1 MKKIIYQILPRI
13 WGNGTMS
20 CCDMATL
27 DYLRSLGVDYV
38 WYTGIPR
45 HAAGKDFV
53 KGDPGS
59 PYAISDWMDVNPYL
73 AGDPAERMVEFSS
86 LVERTHAAGLK
97 LIIDYIP
104 NHVARDYSGKIV
116 HYDWCDGDWT
126 DTLKNNW
133 DAPETMEA
141 MLEILRFW
149 ASRGVDGFRCDMVE
163 LVDPGKLGSLIEAVK
178 SEYPELIFVAEVYGR
193 HNYRRYLD
201 AGFDLLYDKCGLY
214 DALVGICRWGHT
226 AESVTW
232 NWQFLGDMQP
242 RMLNFLENHDE
253 LRLASKAFLGSPEK
267 AYAALAVSML
277 FNDAW
282 FMLYAGQEVGED
294 ASESPDGRT
303 SIFNWCHPKMLGDL
317 YAWVHGE
324 RELDAHEAAVSDKYG
339 RLLDLAGRP
348 VFRSGKC
355 WDLCYCNRGSA
366 GFDPQRH
373 FAFLRYD
380 SSETWLIVCN
390 FSGAE
395 ADIDVNFP
403 ADLSSVV
410 GGRKSVRLSVPA
422 WDSTAVRLQFRH
434 GGTAA

>member
-1 MKKIIYQILPRI
+1 MKKIIYQILPRL
-13 WGNGTMS
+13 WGNGTMC
-20 CCDMATL
+20 CCDKATL

-45 HAAGKDFV
+45 HATGKDFV
-53 KGDPGS
+53 KGDPGC

-73 AGDPAERMVEFSS
+73 ADDPAERMVEFSS

-97 LIIDYIP
+97 LLIDYIP
-104 NHVARDYSGKIV
+104 NHVARDYSGRIV

-126 DTLKNNW
+126 DTFKNNW
-133 DAPETMEA
+133 DAPETWDA
-141 MLEILRFW
+141 MLEILQFW

-178 SEYPELIFVAEVYGR
+178 AEYPELIFVAEVYGK

-214 DALVGICRWGHT
+214 DTLDGICRWGHT

-267 AYAALAVSML
+267 TYAALAVSLL

-282 FMLYAGQEVGED
+282 FMLYAGQEAGED
-294 ASESPDGRT
+294 ASESSDGRT

-317 YAWVHGE
+317 YAFVHGE
-324 RELDAHEAAVSDKYG
+324 KELDGRETAVLARY
-339 RLLDLAGRP
+339 RQLLELAKRP

-355 WDLCYCNRGSA
+355 WDLCYCNHGSE
-366 GFDPQRH
+366 GFDPHRH

-380 SSETWLIVCN
+380 SSEAWLVVCN
-390 FSGAE
+390 FSDTPAE
-395 ADIDVNFP
+395 LTVAFP
-403 ADLSSVV
+403 EELGSIV
-410 GGRKSVRLSVPA
+410 GDRESVRLSIPS
-422 WDSTAVRLQFRH
+422 WDAVAVQL
-434 GGTAA
+434 

>member
-1 MKKIIYQILPRI
+1 MKKIIYQILPRL

-20 CCDMATL
+20 CCDKATL

-45 HAAGKDFV
+45 HATGKDFV
-53 KGDPGS
+53 KGDPGC
-59 PYAISDWMDVNPYL
+59 PYAVSDWLDVNPYL
-73 AGDPAERMVEFSS
+73 ADDPAERMVEFSS

-97 LIIDYIP
+97 VLIDYIP
-104 NHVARDYSGKIV
+104 NHVARDYSGRIV

-133 DAPETMEA
+133 DAPETWDA
-141 MLEILRFW
+141 MLEILSFW

-178 SEYPELIFVAEVYGR
+178 AEYPELIFVAEVYGK

-214 DALVGICRWGHT
+214 DALDGICRWGHT

-282 FMLYAGQEVGED
+282 FMLYAGQEAGED

-303 SIFNWCHPKMLGDL
+303 SIFNWCHPKPLGAL
-317 YAWVHGE
+317 YAFVHGE
-324 RELDAHEAAVSDKYG
+324 KELDG
-339 RLLDLAGRP
+339 RETTVLARYRQLLELAKRP
-348 VFRSGKC
+348 VFHSGKC
-355 WDLCYCNRGSA
+355 WDLCYCNHGSE
-366 GFDPQRH
+366 GFDPHRH

-380 SSETWLIVCN
+380 SSEAWLVVCN
-390 FSGAE
+390 FSDTPAE
-395 ADIDVNFP
+395 LTVAFP
-403 ADLSSVV
+403 EELGSIV
-410 GGRKSVRLSVPA
+410 GDRKSVRLSIPS
-422 WDSTAVRLQFRH
+422 WDAVAVQL
-434 GGTAA
+434 